1 MGFKGEAVEKDIRDL
16 RLELEDDSVYM
27 LDSNV
32 RRGMEKRLI
41 HLDGVK
47 YVEENGYTP
56 ERENR

>member
-1 MGFKGEAVEKDIRDL
+1 MVFKGEAVEKDIRDL

-41 HLDGVK
+41 HLDCVK